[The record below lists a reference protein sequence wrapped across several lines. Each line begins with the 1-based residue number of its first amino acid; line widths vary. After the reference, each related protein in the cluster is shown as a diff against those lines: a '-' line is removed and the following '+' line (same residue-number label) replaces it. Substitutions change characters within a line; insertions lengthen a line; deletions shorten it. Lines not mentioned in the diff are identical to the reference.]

1 MSTIDKIFELARSN
15 GISNAELAKKL
26 NLNPQAITDWKS
38 GKSRSYNKYLYQ
50 IAAFLDTTPEYL
62 KGESKSPRRIKKIPV
77 LGNVA
82 AGVPIEAIE
91 EWDDWEEIDEDQY
104 PAGEY
109 IALRIHG
116 DSMEPKFSEGDVVIV
131 QYGNPCE
138 SGDIAIVMVNG
149 SEATCKKIKFM
160 PEGIFLIS
168 LNPEYEP
175 MFFSAKEVVELP
187 VRVLGKVV
195 ELRAKF

>member
-1 MSTIDKIFELARSN
+1 MFWEVFISLCNKN
-15 GISNAELAKKL
+15 GIAPNNVCSALNLSNATATHWKKGATPNSTTL
-26 NLNPQAITDWKS
+26 K
-38 GKSRSYNKYLYQ
+38 K
-50 IAAFLDTTPEYL
+50 IADYFGVSVEYL

>member
-1 MSTIDKIFELARSN
+1 MFWERLIKICNERGTSPTAVVKALKISGGSVTKWKN
-15 GISNAELAKKL
+15 GSIPN
-26 NLNPQAITDWKS
+26 
-38 GKSRSYNKYLYQ
+38 
-50 IAAFLDTTPEYL
+50 DTTLLKLADYFGVSVEYL

>member
-1 MSTIDKIFELARSN
+1 MFWENLVELCSKQN
-15 GISNAELAKKL
+15 ISPTGLCLKLGFSNATAVRWKKGSMP
-26 NLNPQAITDWKS
+26 N
-38 GKSRSYNKYLYQ
+38 
-50 IAAFLDTTPEYL
+50 DTTLKKIADYFGVSVEYL